1 MIDYFDIAYYV
12 YINIG
17 KWDNPYVVLEELHN
31 E

>member
-17 KWDNPYVVLEELHN
+17 QWDKKYKVVEAA
-31 E
+31 